1 MDQKQQ
7 TFMVA
12 TCKPT
17 KAPWLPEW
25 LQGQWNPQ
33 KGKKQKR
40 TVEEM
45 PAHSVIVYFAKFNAS
60 NHLPKAVK
68 TAVDER
74 NLKWATISN
83 IPDKSESEHS
93 ECINLS

>member
-1 MDQKQQ
+1 
-7 TFMVA
+7 
-12 TCKPT
+12 
-17 KAPWLPEW
+17 
-25 LQGQWNPQ
+25 
-33 KGKKQKR
+33 
-40 TVEEM
+40 M
-45 PAHSVIVYFAKFNAS
+45 PALSVIVYFAKFNAS